1 MRIKLDDRYHKGT
14 AVFEPNGDN
23 ATLTF
28 MTKNKIPLNLR
39 YELQDSTWQVTS
51 VTASDYVDNV
61 VTLGLEK
68 I

>member
-1 MRIKLDDRYHKGT
+1 MRIKLNDRYHKGT
-14 AVFEPNGDN
+14 AVFESDGDN

-28 MTKNKIPLNLR
+28 MTKNKIPLNLK
-39 YELQDSTWQVTS
+39 YELEDSAWQVTS
-51 VTASDYVDNV
+51 VTASDYVDGV